1 MLNLLT
7 LSGPQKLYF
16 LLYKKQQKVKLLIL
30 LTEIICQI
38 VLQEIKLS
46 KNMIKTGKI
55 NSADDRPNQIP
66 LKALPLLLL
75 KYLEIVVDE
84 VWDINP

>member
-1 MLNLLT
+1 
-7 LSGPQKLYF
+7 
-16 LLYKKQQKVKLLIL
+16 
-30 LTEIICQI
+30 
-38 VLQEIKLS
+38 
-46 KNMIKTGKI
+46 MIKTGKI

-84 VWDINP
+84 VWDIRPLSRESHKKIPTASR